1 MRKRKVVEQL
11 KASFG
16 QVKREGFQ
24 FDLIE
29 RYFLN
34 KENSDSFQVLS
45 DKTCHDID
53 FEELFMFLDKT
64 CSKVGQQYLYNH
76 LRVIPNALVRM

>member
-34 KENSDSFQVLS
+34 KENSDSF
-45 DKTCHDID
+45 
-53 FEELFMFLDKT
+53 
-64 CSKVGQQYLYNH
+64 
-76 LRVIPNALVRM
+76 